1 MEAADRGSPVSCCET
16 VQAEKAEAILYITVL
31 GGFAGSGLA
40 WLGLFSEKVTL
51 HTEPAT

>member
-31 GGFAGSGLA
+31 GGFAGLA